1 MGGRSS
7 GVEHNLAKVGVE
19 GSNPFAR
26 SIYLPNHHQGARMTL
41 ADHPDASPTAPRALG
56 LEGGHN
62 LRDLGG
68 YHTRSGQRL
77 KWGVLYRSGAISN
90 LTESGQAELR
100 ARGIKAICD
109 FRTPHERARV
119 PMNWQ
124 GQEVGYHVSERGFSV
139 GSLQSYIAQGGH
151 PQGAMLAA
159 MHDIYRNLP
168 FEQET
173 SYRQLFHL
181 LAQGRVPLL
190 FNCSAGKD
198 RTGLAAALIL
208 TVLDVPFETI
218 EHDYTLTNQAI
229 DGLEQMMLADPGYA
243 SLSALA
249 RDEYMPLLDAHPEY
263 LRLAFEAI
271 EAKHGSVG
279 AYLHDALGV
288 GAVEQ
293 ASIRALLLE
302 D

>member
-1 MGGRSS
+1 
-7 GVEHNLAKVGVE
+7 
-19 GSNPFAR
+19 
-26 SIYLPNHHQGARMTL
+26 MTL
-41 ADHPDASPTAPRALG
+41 ADHLDNSLTAPRAMG
-56 LEGGHN
+56 IEGGHN

-68 YHTRSGQRL
+68 YRTRGGQRL

-90 LTESGQAELR
+90 LTESGRAELR
-100 ARGIKAICD
+100 NLGIKTICD

-119 PMNWQ
+119 PMDWQ
-124 GQEVGYHVSERGFSV
+124 DQEVGYHASERGFSV

-151 PQGAMLAA
+151 GQGAMLAA

-168 FEQET
+168 FEQAA

-181 LAQGRVPLL
+181 LSQGRVPLL

-198 RTGLAAALIL
+198 RTGLAAGLIL
-208 TVLDVPFETI
+208 YALDVPRETI

-229 DGLEQMMLADPGYA
+229 DGLEQMMLSDPGY
-243 SLSALA
+243 SGLSTLA
-249 RDEYMPLLDAHPEY
+249 REEYMPLLDAHPEY
-263 LRLAFEAI
+263 LRIAFEAI
-271 EAKHGSVG
+271 EAKHGSIE

-288 GAVEQ
+288 GAGEL
-293 ASIRALLLE
+293 AAIRALLLE